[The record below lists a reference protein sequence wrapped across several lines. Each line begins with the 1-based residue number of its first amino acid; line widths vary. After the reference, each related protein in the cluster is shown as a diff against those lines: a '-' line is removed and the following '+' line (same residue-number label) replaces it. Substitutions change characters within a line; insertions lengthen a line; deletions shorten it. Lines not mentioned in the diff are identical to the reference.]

1 MKNRSHLKNV
11 FWLNVFVGAS
21 FKILKILESACGLRP
36 TKNIKSDGESGFAW
50 KLGPAATLNQN
61 TIFEKAS
68 KLLRTAAVVL
78 ILLMT
83 ASVSAEQNEV
93 FIIKVADAISPG
105 TAEFIKT
112 GIRTAEERAATAVI
126 IELDTPGG
134 LAESMRLIVQN
145 ILASKVPIAVFVSP
159 SGARAA
165 SAGVMITMA
174 ADVAAMA
181 PGTNIGAAHPVGA
194 GGKDIDGKMSEKVIN
209 DMVAQAKS
217 VAEKRGRNA
226 QWVEAAIRES
236 VSVTETEALEKN
248 VIDLVAQDIDDLINQ
263 LNGRELE
270 GKGVLDL
277 GDVKKVF
284 HEETLRTKI
293 LKTISNPNIAYILMM
308 IGLAGLYFELSHPG
322 AIFPGVIGGI
332 ALILAF
338 FALQTLPINYAGVL
352 LIVLAIIFF
361 IMEMKITSY
370 GLLSVAGVVS
380 LLLGSLMLF
389 EGSTSDMKVSLQ
401 VLLPTVILISGFF
414 VAVASLVFRAQIS
427 RPTTGSK
434 GLVGEIGVVKKALRP
449 DGKVFVH
456 GELWNA
462 RAKEPL
468 DENVKVRVV
477 KVVNLVLEVES
488 LDEGATA

>member
-1 MKNRSHLKNV
+1 MK
-11 FWLNVFVGAS
+11 A
-21 FKILKILESACGLRP
+21 
-36 TKNIKSDGESGFAW
+36 
-50 KLGPAATLNQN
+50 
-61 TIFEKAS
+61 
-68 KLLRTAAVVL
+68 KLLGIAAMMFFLL
-78 ILLMT
+78 IATQGL
-83 ASVSAEQNEV
+83 AEQNEV
-93 FIIKVADAISPG
+93 YIIKVADAISPG
-105 TAEFIKT
+105 TADFIKN
-112 GIRTAEERAATAVI
+112 GIKTAEEKAATVVI

-145 ILASKVPIAVFVSP
+145 ILSSKVPVVVFVSP

-174 ADVAAMA
+174 ADIAAMA

-194 GGKDIDGKMSEKVIN
+194 GGKDIDGAMSEKIIN

-217 VAEKRGRNA
+217 VAQQRGRNA

-236 VSVTETEALEKN
+236 VSVTETEALKEN
-248 VIDLVAQDIDDLINQ
+248 IIDLIARDTDDLIKQ
-263 LNGRELE
+263 LNGRVLKD
-270 GKGVLDL
+270 KGVLNL
-277 GDVKKVF
+277 ANAKKVVL
-284 HEETLRTKI
+284 EETLRTKI

-308 IGLAGLYFELSHPG
+308 IGLAGLYFEFSHPG

-338 FALQTLPINYAGVL
+338 FAMQTLPVNYAGIL

-370 GLLSVAGVVS
+370 GLLSVAGMVS
-380 LLLGSLMLF
+380 LVLGSLMLF
-389 EGSTSDMKVSLQ
+389 EGSTPDMKLSLH

-414 VAVASLVFRAQIS
+414 VAIASLVFRAQIS
-427 RPTTGSK
+427 KPTTGST
-434 GLVGEIGVVKKALRP
+434 GLVGEIGVVKKALKP
-449 DGKVFVH
+449 EGKVFVH

-477 KVVNLVLEVES
+477 KVVNLILEVES
-488 LDEGATA
+488 VDKGVIA